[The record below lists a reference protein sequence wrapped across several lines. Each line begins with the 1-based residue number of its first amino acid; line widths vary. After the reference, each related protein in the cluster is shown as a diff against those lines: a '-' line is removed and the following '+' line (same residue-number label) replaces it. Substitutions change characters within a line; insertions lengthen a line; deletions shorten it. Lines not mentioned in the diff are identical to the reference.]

1 MVVDEGI
8 MLKVCKKIHKNAFGD
23 IRLMLAIVKD
33 IFERKLMKIKKQA
46 RQLLESQ
53 DVVEGDLDVPF
64 KDIKINI
71 LESVSVV
78 DEKYSDVQGNII
90 STLSLPN
97 QTCLLAM
104 YFCLQDK
111 KNLVIFVSLVS
122 YYRTHS
128 YQS

>member
-46 RQLLESQ
+46 RQLSESQ
-53 DVVEGDLDVPF
+53 DVVEGDLDVPV
-64 KDIKINI
+64 KDVKINI

-111 KNLVIFVSLVS
+111 KNFVIFVSLV
-122 YYRTHS
+122 
-128 YQS
+128 

>member
-111 KNLVIFVSLVS
+111 KNFVIFVSLVS

>member
-1 MVVDEGI
+1 

-46 RQLLESQ
+46 RQLSESQ
-53 DVVEGDLDVPF
+53 DVVEGDLDVPV
-64 KDIKINI
+64 KDVKINI

-111 KNLVIFVSLVS
+111 KNFVIFVSLAS
-122 YYRTHS
+122 NYRTHS